1 MPTRCTNGS
10 WTRKRRTSNSLPEFL
25 MRESS
30 VISPRRSLLPQT
42 HVLPGRSTIDRP
54 WLLLRGPNPRTPTTK
69 NPGSPFGDLPSSPP
83 TRPAREINNG
93 LKRSTETD
101 LPPPPLTGMIP
112 VTRDSINK
120 TRSPKVPSLLAPLTE
135 KVGGGGGGG
144 GGGARPLQGH
154 LDKTLSPTSRD
165 SAESFS
171 RYLDCL
177 RRRPPITSTLPV
189 GVTKQQQN
197 SRPPTR
203 CSETST

>member
-30 VISPRRSLLPQT
+30 VISPRSLLPQT

-101 LPPPPLTGMIP
+101 LPPPLTGMIP

-135 KVGGGGGGG
+135 KVGGGGGGSG
-144 GGGARPLQGH
+144 QGRKKEQTASGWGEARPLQGH

-177 RRRPPITSTLPV
+177 
-189 GVTKQQQN
+189 
-197 SRPPTR
+197 
-203 CSETST
+203 